1 MRYVNPKDY
10 GYVSQFIEA
19 PLDYMNRAL
28 QDKQENFDKQQTELT
43 EAQKEANLKGG
54 YQTQELARK
63 TAEAYKSK
71 IADLSSKLSTGN
83 IPGGI
88 NAITSLRNDFNN
100 NPDVQTIRYDE
111 QARALAEKQHLDP
124 TFAESI
130 QNYYDPK
137 SGYVQRKSGEAFSPE
152 WYKLY
157 KPTDFVA
164 DHKDFYSYLKDNLRK
179 TGETV
184 GYDYR
189 EDADGNPIGWFQ
201 KNSNTFV
208 RGITEQDVAPI
219 AGKYASNPENAASH
233 ESAIYLNQK
242 GLKESGLGL
251 SQEEYANQLVK
262 NYPGYHSAVETSET
276 EKQLTKGKATIG
288 KKGSGDKEEAT
299 VTNRLNTIM
308 ENTAAAESKSS
319 TLTNKDMAGM
329 LNGTPNKDG
338 SIQVNMTDRPTYI
351 KVLDGNVKNKE
362 QAEENMHL
370 TDFIG
375 LKAEVENT
383 KKQAE
388 KEARDK
394 IGIVFGEAPNDW
406 NPFNDVMP
414 RTTKTADGKYYI
426 INLGQDNIALQD
438 VNTPP
443 GFRPTKRMTKDEFIE
458 FETNNG
464 MEVQKRRD
472 ANGKPLGKLAGLE
485 DVAKQKGF
493 DLNDPSLLK
502 KAAKF
507 TDDEVAT
514 NFVVTLQGLT
524 GDRVLRP
531 ASDKNG
537 FMDDE
542 GNFITHNNMSI
553 TEAEGDE
560 LFGTNF
566 WEPDNIDKLV
576 EKGLVKRRVVKDGT
590 GKDAEDVTVYDIPI
604 FNKVND
610 NVADLSERVN
620 SANYQAA
627 DGSQAEWF
635 NKSIPKLREGSLET
649 HAILKAKLQKDKAIK
664 EYENSNPKEYNLNYA
679 LSLRDNL
686 QNSIK
691 NQINQGISKEEAQ
704 QTSNK
709 IWNHYQTVIKP
720 MPDNTPEQRKAKA
733 KELFDLNLL
742 INDPKTFYKL
752 KGIANEDVG
761 KATPQT
767 TGSNPLGI

>member
-10 GYVSQFIEA
+10 NYVSQFVQM
-19 PLDYMNRAL
+19 PLEYMNKSL
-28 QDKQENFDKQQTELT
+28 TEKQESYDKQLNELT

-63 TAEAYKSK
+63 TAETYKTK
-71 IADLSSKLSTGN
+71 ISDLSKQLANGN
-83 IPGGI
+83 LPGGI
-88 NAITSLRNDFNN
+88 TAITSLRNDFNT

-124 TFAESI
+124 TFANSV

-137 SGYVQRKSGEAFSPE
+137 TGYVQRKSGEAFSPE

-164 DHKDFYSYLKDNLRK
+164 DHKDFYSYLKDNLKK
-179 TGETV
+179 TGETI
-184 GYDYR
+184 GYEYK

-208 RGITEQDVAPI
+208 RGITEDDVAPI

-233 ESAIYLNQK
+233 ESAIYLHQK
-242 GLKESGLGL
+242 GLKERGEGLTP
-251 SQEEYANQLVK
+251 EEYKNQLVK
-262 NYPGYHSAVETSET
+262 NYPGYHSAIETNET
-276 EKQLTKGKATIG
+276 EKQLTRGKAAAAN
-288 KKGSGDKEEAT
+288 KKGDGSEDGE

-308 ENTAAAESKSS
+308 ENTAASDSKSS

-351 KVLDGNVKNKE
+351 KVLEGNVKNKAE
-362 QAEENMHL
+362 AEENMHL

-375 LKAEVENT
+375 LKAELENT
-383 KKQAE
+383 KKQAA
-388 KEARDK
+388 KEAEAK
-394 IGIVFGEAPNDW
+394 VGLIFGTAPNDT
-406 NPFNDVMP
+406 PFKDFKRDV
-414 RTTKTADGKYYI
+414 KTFDGKYYI
-426 INLGQDNIALQD
+426 ENAGSNNILLQD
-438 VNTPP
+438 VNAQPSDT
-443 GFRPTKRMTKDEFIE
+443 PTKRMTKDEFIKY
-458 FETNNG
+458 ETANRLAL
-464 MEVQKRRD
+464 EKRRD
-472 ANGKPLGKLAGLE
+472 GKGNPLGKVAGLE
-485 DVAKQKGF
+485 DAAKNKGF
-493 DLNDPSLLK
+493 DLNDPNLLK

-507 TDDEVAT
+507 TNDPLLSD
-514 NFVVTLQGLT
+514 FVIKLQGLT
-524 GDRVLRP
+524 GDRTLRP
-531 ASDKNG
+531 ATDKNG

-542 GNFITHNNMSI
+542 GNFITHNNMTMSED
-553 TEAEGDE
+553 EAENM
-560 LFGTNF
+560 FGKDSWIF
-566 WEPDNIDKLV
+566 GKEGYKKL
-576 EKGLVKRRVVKDGT
+576 EEMGLLKARKVKSGE
-590 GKDAEDVTVYDIPI
+590 GKDAEEETVYDIPI

-610 NVADLSERVN
+610 NVGDLSERVN

-635 NKSIPKLREGSLET
+635 NKNIPSLRQGSLET
-649 HAILKAKLQKDKAIK
+649 HAVLKAKLQKEKAVK
-664 EYENSNPKEYNLNYA
+664 EYENSDPKEYNLNYA
-679 LSLRDNL
+679 LGLRESL

-704 QTSNK
+704 QTSNQ
-709 IWNHYQTVIKP
+709 IWNHYQNVIKP
-720 MPDNTPEQRKAKA
+720 MPDNTPEQRRAKA

-742 INDPKTFYKL
+742 INDNKTFYKL
-752 KGIANEDVG
+752 KGIANNDVG
-761 KATPQT
+761 KPAPQI